1 MAKKK
6 VKENHVEPQ
15 SCSEHG
21 HGHHHHVHSGAG
33 ERGLLISIVMNLLI
47 TAAQIAGGLLSGSLA
62 LISDAFHN
70 LSDAVFLVISY
81 IAMLI
86 SKRSKTADKTYGYKR
101 AEILSA
107 LANVSVLFLVSGFI
121 IYTAIRIISTP
132 QHLNS
137 GIMLFVA
144 FIGFAG
150 NLISALL
157 LMKDAKNN
165 LNIKSALVHLVGDA
179 VSSVAV
185 IITALILVFKPW
197 YFLDSLMSIAI
208 SIYIIKESFSIFMES
223 VNILM
228 QAVPKGIAKE
238 KIEKSIY
245 TLKKYGIKDIHHIHV
260 WEITP
265 GNIVFDAH
273 VVIDIN
279 ELKKADEIIMKINRI
294 LLKEYNISHS
304 TIQLESENFNHCVT
318 CEL

>member
-1 MAKKK
+1 MAKKN
-6 VKENHVEPQ
+6 VITRPASSG
-15 SCSEHG
+15 SCEA
-21 HGHHHHVHSGAG
+21 HGHHHAHSHAG
-33 ERGLLISIVMNLLI
+33 SGEKGLLISIALNVAI

-107 LANVSVLFLVSGFI
+107 LANVTALFLVSGFI
-121 IYTAIRIISTP
+121 IYTAVRRISRPEHI
-132 QHLNS
+132 NS
-137 GIMLFVA
+137 SIMLLVA

-150 NLISALL
+150 NFVSALFL
-157 LMKDAKNN
+157 VKDAKNN
-165 LNIKSALVHLVGDA
+165 LNIKSALLHLVGDA
-179 VSSVAV
+179 ISSVAV

-197 YFLDSLMSIAI
+197 YFLDSIMSVVI

-228 QAVPKGIAKE
+228 QTVPKGFERE

-245 TLKKYGIKDIHHIHV
+245 ALKKYRIKDIHHIHV

-273 VVIDIN
+273 IVIDVG
-279 ELKKADEIIMKINRI
+279 ELKKADEIIMRINRI

-304 TIQLESENFNHCVT
+304 TIQLESGNFNHCVT